1 MSNEYGFFASKDHD
15 RRYSADD
22 FSAFFGD
29 FFTNGVLGA
38 NTSAL
43 KVSAAGDMDISI
55 ASGTAY
61 INGRW
66 YRKQSAQVLT
76 VGAPD
81 TLYGRTD
88 AAVIR
93 CDLDKRMIYPF
104 IIEGIPDEVPEKPTH
119 LRNEKCYDI
128 VLAYISIEA
137 NCAQI
142 TDADIT
148 DTRGFDELCGFVT
161 SAIDHIDTSGLFSQY
176 EAQWNLLKAACA
188 QDAEAVIAA
197 WDALNTVK
205 SVNKLIPTN
214 GDLTLTQSLIPSD
227 GTAFQFPFYIQSGT
241 VTVDSTAAS
250 SGVSVALPV
259 KYKAAPLVILS
270 GSTFDNGG
278 QKPIVTSYT
287 DVTAQGFKIYAYQ
300 ISTIPS
306 QLASS
311 GTVNWVTLG
320 VLAELEITSQ
330 PVDMVGN
337 IGDTAKFRVEAS
349 GSGIKYQWWQ
359 NVGNGWTIIDTSAAR
374 QSMFTIPVA
383 SFRNGFKYRCVITD
397 VIGRS
402 LVSDEA
408 TLIVTS

>member
-29 FFTNGVLGA
+29 FFTNGVLGT

-43 KVSAAGDMDISI
+43 KVSAAGDMDISV

-76 VGAPD
+76 VGASD
-81 TLYGRTD
+81 TLYGRID

-93 CDLDKRMIYPF
+93 CDLEKRMIYPF
-104 IIEGIPDEVPEKPTH
+104 IIEGMPDEVPEKPSH
-119 LRNEKCYDI
+119 LRDEKCYDI

-137 NCAQI
+137 NCVQI
-142 TDADIT
+142 TNADIT

-161 SAIDHIDTSGLFSQY
+161 SAIDHIDTSGLFTQY

-205 SVNKLIPTN
+205 SVNKLIPDN

-227 GTAFQFPFYIQSGT
+227 GAAFQFPFYIQSGT

-250 SGVSVALPV
+250 SGVSVTLPV
-259 KYKAAPLVILS
+259 KYKAAPLVMLS
-270 GSTFDNGG
+270 GSTYISGG

-287 DVTAQGFKIYAYQ
+287 DVTEEGFKIYAYEIQ
-300 ISTIPS
+300 TVPS
-306 QLASS
+306 GLPRS

-320 VLAELEITSQ
+320 VLSIVIIKQPTDQTAVAGERATFTVSAE
-330 PVDMVGN
+330 
-337 IGDTAKFRVEAS
+337 GDELTYKWQLSSDGVTWYNLGVTTATYSFVTKAA
-349 GSGIKYQWWQ
+349 
-359 NVGNGWTIIDTSAAR
+359 NNG
-374 QSMFTIPVA
+374 MM
-383 SFRNGFKYRCVITD
+383 YRCVITAQNGD
-397 VIGRS
+397 SITTDVATLTVIGG
-402 LVSDEA
+402 
-408 TLIVTS
+408 

>member
-1 MSNEYGFFASKDHD
+1 MAEEYGYFPDVNYGPDDFTTYFRDFFSNGIMADDTEYFAIVPGSGMNLTVKAGIAYIDGHFYRPFSDIVIALAESDTEFSRIDLIQIKCDYVESRIYVEVITGEPSEVPAVPQLQRDASAYCLGVAAVTVAPNVSEIKSKDIKD
-15 RRYSADD
+15 LRFD
-22 FSAFFGD
+22 
-29 FFTNGVLGA
+29 TNYCGVVVGKIG
-38 NTSAL
+38 T
-43 KVSAAGDMDISI
+43 IS
-55 ASGTAY
+55 
-61 INGRW
+61 
-66 YRKQSAQVLT
+66 
-76 VGAPD
+76 
-81 TLYGRTD
+81 TD
-88 AAVIR
+88 
-93 CDLDKRMIYPF
+93 Y
-104 IIEGIPDEVPEKPTH
+104 
-119 LRNEKCYDI
+119 
-128 VLAYISIEA
+128 
-137 NCAQI
+137 
-142 TDADIT
+142 
-148 DTRGFDELCGFVT
+148 
-161 SAIDHIDTSGLFSQY
+161 LFSQY
-176 EAQWNLLKAACA
+176 EAQWELLKAACA

-241 VTVDSTAAS
+241 VTVDSTAFN
-250 SGVSVALPV
+250 GVSVALPV

-330 PVDMVGN
+330 PVDMAGN
-337 IGDTAKFRVEAS
+337 IGDTVTFRVEAS

-359 NVGNGWTIIDTSAAR
+359 NVGNGWTIIDSSAAK
-374 QSMFTIPVA
+374 QPMLTIPVA

-402 LVSDEA
+402 VVSDEA